1 MEIGAM
7 VSSTKS
13 ITEATKGLG
22 QSNIKVHKK
31 DSFILYSWF
40 ASKRLAESAVGVSA
54 NIIFIVKTN
63 TKGLFQDAIDNL
75 GKYYPGGYYLV
86 LKINFMVPWEISL
99 ISVGYNYN
107 CWKGISSVA
116 I

>member
-31 DSFILYSWF
+31 DSFILYS
-40 ASKRLAESAVGVSA
+40 
-54 NIIFIVKTN
+54 
-63 TKGLFQDAIDNL
+63 
-75 GKYYPGGYYLV
+75 
-86 LKINFMVPWEISL
+86 
-99 ISVGYNYN
+99 
-107 CWKGISSVA
+107 
-116 I
+116 